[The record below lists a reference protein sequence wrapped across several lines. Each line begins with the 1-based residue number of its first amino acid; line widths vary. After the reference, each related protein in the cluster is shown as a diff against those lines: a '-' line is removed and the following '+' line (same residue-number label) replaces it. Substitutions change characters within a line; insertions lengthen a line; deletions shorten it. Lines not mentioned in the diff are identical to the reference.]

1 MSNRKIDTMTT
12 AVIGI
17 KDKSNQATI
26 ALKIPRTVLSIE
38 ARREYCAKE
47 SFHSEEIRFEPD
59 FCEDPILALENFKAS
74 SYDLIRL
81 DIKMPEMDQE
91 TLAIN
96 KEGQTPILE
105 CNSTECYTWAFDSNI
120 DLDTDIL

>member
-1 MSNRKIDTMTT
+1 M
-12 AVIGI
+12 
-17 KDKSNQATI
+17 
-26 ALKIPRTVLSIE
+26 LSIE

-120 DLDTDIL
+120 SLDTDIL